1 MKKVLISIILY
12 CFCQLHTYA
21 QDAEY
26 EFAESVFKKE
36 YKRRQFAPFN
46 GKVETI
52 DEHTFRYGEKV
63 LSIDTEDKSVM
74 TIFSRGIFHPDII
87 DGKETI
93 KALTKSQLDTMS
105 IENQLFY
112 NLSRNDSIRIGEIE
126 ELTQLNPDFKT
137 KRFVFWLY
145 QRGMANPTE
154 CYFEL
159 YNNQGTQ
166 KMTMEKFVSG
176 SRVTFYYKGTI
187 II

>member
-1 MKKVLISIILY
+1 MKKVLISIMLC

-26 EFAESVFKKE
+26 ELAKSVFKKE
-36 YKRRQFAPFN
+36 YKRQQFAPFN

-52 DEHTFRYGEKV
+52 DESTFRYGEKV
-63 LSIDTEDKSVM
+63 LSVEAEDKSVM

-87 DGKETI
+87 GGKETI
-93 KALTKSQLDTMS
+93 KALTKTQLDTMS

-112 NLSRNDSIRIGEIE
+112 NLSRNDSIRIAEVE
-126 ELTQLNPDFKT
+126 ELRQLNPNFKT

-145 QRGMANPTE
+145 SRGMANPTE

-159 YNNQGTQ
+159 YNSGGTK
-166 KMTMEKFVSG
+166 KMTMEEFVSG
-176 SRVTFYYKGTI
+176 STVTFYYRGTI